1 MKNQQQQITKNFIDS
16 EEFWQIVEE
25 QINVFL
31 ADPSKHYLQEQA
43 RNEGWFGSKMPR
55 DHKGLLGYYRTSFGK
70 QIKILNNLDN
80 IIPIYQTQFVDWFRS
95 DFFINETLRNGFISS
110 NLVKKEHFEIIKN
123 NKL

>member
-1 MKNQQQQITKNFIDS
+1 MRNFIEQGELNS
-16 EEFWQIVEE
+16 IIEE
-25 QINVFL
+25 QINAFL

-55 DHKGLLGYYRTSFGK
+55 DHKGLLGYYRASFGK

>member
-25 QINVFL
+25 QINAFL

-43 RNEGWFGSKMPR
+43 KTEGWLGSKIPR
-55 DHKGLLGYYRTSFGK
+55 DHRGLLGYYRTSFGK
-70 QIKILNNLDN
+70 QIKILNKIDN

-95 DFFINETLRNGFISS
+95 DFFKNKTLRNGFISN
-110 NLVKKEHFEIIKN
+110 NLTKKEHFEIIKSC
-123 NKL
+123 KL